1 MKNWKR
7 TAKNGI
13 TNPKK
18 DKKEWKGP
26 FQEREKKKKNLERER
41 SFLNGNVFL
50 SVLVPANFH
59 QRTSLCGI
67 NKSDAGAVSPATSE
81 DRR

>member
-1 MKNWKR
+1 MAKFRPIEKLGTGLERWKGEKLEKNGE
-7 TAKNGI
+7 NGI

-41 SFLNGNVFL
+41 SF
-50 SVLVPANFH
+50 
-59 QRTSLCGI
+59 
-67 NKSDAGAVSPATSE
+67 
-81 DRR
+81 